1 MTTGLASVREAITA
15 EAHGWLPH
23 DASRRQDPLARRRL
37 PVGAPCIRQ
46 VDLAND
52 GIDHA
57 VQQVVLVGDV
67 VVERHRLDRQLLAEP
82 AHAQRVDPLSVR
94 ELDGS
99 GQHALPVQRDAAFGG
114 RGFLDCHG
122 SRQAYTVNT

>member
-23 DASRRQDPLARRRL
+23 DASRRQDPLAGRRL
-37 PVGAPCIRQ
+37 PVGAPCIHQ
-46 VDLAND
+46 FDLAND
-52 GIDHA
+52 GINHP

-82 AHAQRVDPLSVR
+82 AHAQRVDPPSVR
-94 ELDGS
+94 ELNGS
-99 GQHALPVQRDAAFGG
+99 RQHALPVERDAAFSGS
-114 RGFLDCHG
+114 GFPDCHAR
-122 SRQAYTVNT
+122 RQAYTVNT